1 MADANGHAG
10 HKPDARTER
19 EREAERMVEDHI
31 RNCSAAYLGRLKLKL
46 TAIQRERRGVRVQ
59 HPGG

>member
-19 EREAERMVEDHI
+19 EREAEAVVEANI
-31 RNCSAAYLGRLKLKL
+31 RDCTAEYMGKLKL
-46 TAIQRERRGVRVQ
+46 RLTAWQRERRGVRVQ
-59 HPGG
+59 PGG